1 MNLQGKD
8 NVEKWRKPAFFLSI
22 AAMLVGLLFSRALL
36 SSGLILF
43 TAISFFHRNIFQQL
57 KTFFTSPLLWSMSLL
72 FVLPAISGFWSED
85 LAQWSEILR
94 IKLPLLLLPVWF
106 AGDINLKFKD
116 WEKISFVFLLL
127 MFAGISQSLWQYAQ
141 NINGI
146 NAAYLK
152 AYIIETPLGND
163 HVRFSLLVVIAIFT
177 IVFLLTERRKNFKK
191 ITRALLIT
199 LAIINIVYLHLLAVR
214 TGLFCFY
221 LGAFI
226 FLVWLLSQHKRKN
239 FFLLFLIFFLPVTCY
254 FIFPTFKNKIHYFK
268 YDLSFVQKNIYLPGS
283 SDGNRLASMKAGWEL
298 LDQSPFIGVG
308 FGDIKQ
314 ETDKFYEA
322 NFSQMSKNDKILPS
336 SEWMIY
342 GSGTGWL
349 GVILFLF
356 VMLAPFLVKQLKKN
370 IFWISLNIF
379 IAFSY
384 LFDIGLEVQ
393 YGVFIHAFMLLW
405 WYKWLQLKE

>member
-22 AAMLVGLLFSRALL
+22 AAMLGGLLFSRALL
-36 SSGLILF
+36 SSGLIFFAVINL
-43 TAISFFHRNIFQQL
+43 FHRNIIQQL

-72 FVLPAISGFWSED
+72 FVLPVISGFWSED
-85 LAQWSEILR
+85 LAQWSKILR
-94 IKLPLLLLPVWF
+94 IKLPLLLLPVCF
-106 AGDINLKFKD
+106 VGGISFKFKD

-127 MFAGISQSLWQYAQ
+127 TFGGICRSLWQYAQ
-141 NINGI
+141 NINDK

-152 AYIIETPLGND
+152 AYTIETPLDND
-163 HVRFSLLVVIAIFT
+163 HVRFSLLVVIAILT
-177 IVFLLTERRKNFKK
+177 IVFLLAESGKNFKK
-191 ITRALLIT
+191 ITRNLLVT
-199 LAIINIVYLHLLAVR
+199 LAIINVIYLHVLAVR
-214 TGLFCFY
+214 TGLICFY
-221 LGAFI
+221 LGVFI
-226 FLVWLLSQHKRKN
+226 FLIWLLSQHKRKN
-239 FFLLFLIFFLPVTCY
+239 FFLLVFLFFLPLTCY
-254 FIFPTFKNKIHYFK
+254 FIFPTFKNRIHYLT

-283 SDGNRLASMKAGWEL
+283 SDGNRLASIKAGWEL
-298 LDQSPFIGVG
+298 LNQSPFIGVG
-308 FGDIKQ
+308 FGDIEQ

-349 GVILFLF
+349 GVILFSFAILI
-356 VMLAPFLVKQLKKN
+356 PFFVKQLKKN
-370 IFWISLNIF
+370 VFWISLNIF
-379 IAFSY
+379 IASSY

-405 WYKWLQLKE
+405 WYKGLQLKE